1 MTRKVFAVSLMLVL
15 AGVFA
20 FAQETKQ
27 AAKSTKLTGYLMD
40 NMCASSQEHDDEAL
54 HQTAK
59 GHPVTCTLMPECSK
73 GGFAL
78 VADKKIY
85 KLDEAGN
92 KLALEVLK
100 ATKTK
105 KGLQVE
111 VEGTLDGST
120 LRATKVTEVK
130 AAE

>member
-1 MTRKVFAVSLMLVL
+1 MTRKVFAVSLMLAL
-15 AGVFA
+15 AGLLA
-20 FAQETKQ
+20 FAQEAKQ
-27 AAKSTKLTGYLMD
+27 AAKPVKLTGYLMD
-40 NMCASSQEHDDEAL
+40 NMCASSHGDDDGM
-54 HQTAK
+54 TAK
-59 GHPVTCTLMPECSK
+59 GHPVACSLMPDCSK

-78 VADKKIY
+78 VAGKNIY
-85 KLDEAGN
+85 KLDEDGN

-100 ATKTK
+100 ATTTK

-120 LRATKVTEVK
+120 LHATKVTEVK

>member
-1 MTRKVFAVSLMLVL
+1 MTRKVFALSLMLL
-15 AGVFA
+15 MAGVLA
-20 FAQETKQ
+20 FAQEAKQ
-27 AAKSTKLTGYLMD
+27 AEKSVKLTGYLMD

-54 HQTAK
+54 NHTAK
-59 GHPVTCTLMPECSK
+59 GHPVACTLMPDCSK

-111 VEGTLDGST
+111 VEGTLDGNT
-120 LRATKVTEVK
+120 LRATKVTEAK

>member
-1 MTRKVFAVSLMLVL
+1 MTRKVFAVSLMLFV
-15 AGVFA
+15 AGVLA
-20 FAQETKQ
+20 FAQEAKQ
-27 AAKSTKLTGYLMD
+27 AAKPLKLTGYLMD
-40 NMCASSQEHDDEAL
+40 NMCASSHGDEEGL
-54 HQTAK
+54 HETAK
-59 GHPVTCTLMPECSK
+59 GHPVTCTLMPSCAE

-78 VADKKIY
+78 VVGKKIY

-92 KLALEVLK
+92 KAALEVLK

-120 LRATKVTEVK
+120 LHATKVSEVN
-130 AAE
+130 AA

>member
-20 FAQETKQ
+20 FAQEKQ

-40 NMCASSQEHDDEAL
+40 NMCASSHGEDDDL
-54 HQTAK
+54 TAK
-59 GHPVTCTLMPECSK
+59 GHPVACSLMPSCAE
-73 GGFAL
+73 GGYAL
-78 VADKKIY
+78 VADKKVY
-85 KLDEAGN
+85 KLDKEGN
-92 KLALEVLK
+92 KLASEVLK

-120 LRATKVTEVK
+120 LHATKVSEVN
-130 AAE
+130 AAS

>member
-20 FAQETKQ
+20 FAQEKQ
-27 AAKSTKLTGYLMD
+27 AAKSVKLTGYLMD
-40 NMCASSQEHDDEAL
+40 KMCASSQGDEDGL
-54 HQTAK
+54 HETAK
-59 GHPVTCTLMPECSK
+59 GHPVACSLMPSCAAD
-73 GGFAL
+73 GFAL
-78 VADKKIY
+78 VVDKKMY

-111 VEGTLDGST
+111 VEGTLDGDT
-120 LRATKVTEVK
+120 VRAKKVTEAK

>member
-1 MTRKVFAVSLMLVL
+1 MTRKVFAVSLMLIL
-15 AGVFA
+15 AGVLA
-20 FAQETKQ
+20 FAQGEKQ
-27 AAKSTKLTGYLMD
+27 AAKSVKLTGYLMD

-59 GHPVTCTLMPECSK
+59 GHPVACTLMPDCAK

-78 VADKKIY
+78 VADKKVY

-92 KLALEVLK
+92 KAALDVLK

-120 LRATKVTEVK
+120 LHATKITEVK
-130 AAE
+130 AAA